1 MAATDSRDSLV
12 LGLIELCRAHGIT
25 ASRERLS
32 DGLPRNAAG
41 GLSLNAS
48 ARALRRM
55 NMSCRIAT
63 GPLGSIPP
71 EALPV
76 LIFGTEGE
84 VALLEAVEADK
95 VTLVLPDTGGG
106 RVQQNRADAEAAYS
120 GTFLASKP
128 VDVVSARLGDSDPDT
143 RHWILGPVLGN
154 LAIYRDVFLASF
166 VASLLA
172 VSTAMFSM
180 QVYDRV
186 VPNQVFDTL
195 WILASG
201 VGLAILLEFL
211 LRMMRSRLI
220 DLSGRDLDLTLSAR
234 LFEHV
239 ANLRLAHQPRSTG
252 AFANQVRDF
261 STVREFFTSG
271 TVSAICDIPFT
282 IIFIGII
289 AFVGGPVAF
298 VVLFGAVLM
307 VGPGLLMQA
316 RLAKMSR
323 QNTRESAAL
332 NGLLLEAV
340 SNLETVKAA
349 RAEGRLHRAYVQLTA
364 TMAETGVKS
373 RELTT
378 FLMQI
383 AASTQ
388 QLCYGLV
395 VVVGV
400 YQIAAGSMT
409 TGSLI
414 ACTLLTSRTL
424 APLGQVAGLLTRW
437 QQVRAAMENLD
448 QILELPVERPS
459 DRHYLRAE
467 ELKGAYQI
475 ADVTYAH
482 DKESGNVVNIRAL
495 TIRPGEH
502 IALLGGNGAG
512 KSTFLR
518 LVAGLTDPAT
528 GSILIDNLALA
539 QIDPID
545 RRRQIGYLPQQAAL
559 FQGTLRENL
568 QLDHGLHS
576 DEELLE
582 ALDAVG
588 LGRHVRKHVR
598 GLDMPLFS
606 NANVSGG
613 QRQAIGLARI
623 ILQDPRV
630 VILDEPTSAFDQ
642 ATEQHVVSFLKT
654 WLEGRTAVIATH
666 KRELLALTERAVV
679 LKDGQVAHDDAL
691 GKIMALARANATGTA
706 QNVKAVR

>member
-1 MAATDSRDSLV
+1 MAASDNRDALV
-12 LGLIELCRAHGIT
+12 LGLIELCRAHGIA
-25 ASRERLS
+25 ASVERLS
-32 DGLPRNAAG
+32 DGLPREAHG
-41 GLSLNAS
+41 GLSITAS
-48 ARALRRM
+48 ARALRRV
-55 NMSCRIAT
+55 NLSCRIAS
-63 GPLGSIPP
+63 GPLSSIPP

-76 LIFGTEGE
+76 LVFGKDNE
-84 VALLEAVEADK
+84 VALLEQLDETSAV
-95 VTLVLPDTGGG
+95 LVLPETGGG
-106 RVQQNRADAEAAYS
+106 RVHKSRAELEEAY
-120 GTFLASKP
+120 GGRFLASKP
-128 VDVVSARLGDSDPDT
+128 VDVVSQRLGETDPDR
-143 RHWILGPVLGN
+143 RHWIIGAVLGN
-154 LAIYRDVFLASF
+154 MSIYRDVFLASF

-201 VGLAILLEFL
+201 VGLAILLEFV

-234 LFEHV
+234 LFEQV
-239 ANLRLAHQPRSTG
+239 ANLRLSHQPRSTG
-252 AFANQVRDF
+252 VFANQVRDF

-271 TVSAICDIPFT
+271 TVSAICDIPFVL
-282 IIFIGII
+282 IFIGII
-289 AFVGGPVAF
+289 AYIGGPVAF
-298 VVLFGAVLM
+298 VVLFGGVLM
-307 VGPGLLMQA
+307 VGPGLLMQ
-316 RLAKMSR
+316 RKLATLSR

-364 TMAETGVKS
+364 TMAETGVKA
-373 RELTT
+373 REQTT

-400 YQIAAGSMT
+400 YQISAGNMT

-414 ACTLLTSRTL
+414 ACTLLTSRAL

-437 QQVRAAMENLD
+437 QQVRAAMDNLD
-448 QILELPVERPS
+448 KIMEMPVERPA
-459 DRHYLRAE
+459 DRHYLRAQQI
-467 ELKGAYQI
+467 GGSYQVTD
-475 ADVTYAH
+475 ATYAH
-482 DKESGNVVNIRAL
+482 DKESGEVLNIKSL
-495 TIRPGEH
+495 TIRAGEH

-518 LVAGLTDPAT
+518 LIAGLTDPAS
-528 GSILIDNLALA
+528 GSVLLDNLSLA

-545 RRRQIGYLPQQAAL
+545 RRRQIGYLPQSAAL

-576 DEELLE
+576 DDELFE

-588 LGRHVRKHVR
+588 LGRHVRRHVR
-598 GLDMPLFS
+598 GLDMALYS

-630 VILDEPTSAFDQ
+630 VILDEPTAAFDHM
-642 ATEQHVVSFLKT
+642 TEQHVVQFLKT
-654 WLEGRTAVIATH
+654 WLAGRTAIIATH

-679 LKDGQVAHDDAL
+679 LKDGAIAHDDAL
-691 GKIMALARANATGTA
+691 GKIMDLARASST
-706 QNVKAVR
+706 QQVKAVK

>member
-1 MAATDSRDSLV
+1 MAARENSDPLV
-12 LGLIELCRAHGIT
+12 LGLIEICRANGIA
-25 ASRERLS
+25 ASAGRLS
-32 DGLPRNAAG
+32 DGLPRDENGHLSQNAT
-41 GLSLNAS
+41 
-48 ARALRRM
+48 ARALRRV
-55 NMSCRIAT
+55 NMSCRIAGAAT
-63 GPLGSIPP
+63 LDAIPP

-76 LIFGTEGE
+76 LLFLKDGATAMLESLEGDS
-84 VALLEAVEADK
+84 A
-95 VTLVLPDTGGG
+95 TLVLPQTGGG
-106 RVQQNRADAEAAYS
+106 RVEQSRTELAAAWD
-120 GTFLASKP
+120 GRFLASKP
-128 VDVVSARLGDSDPDT
+128 VDVVSARLGESDPDR
-143 RHWILGPVLGN
+143 RHWILGPILGN
-154 LAIYRDVFLASF
+154 LTIYRDVFLASF

-201 VGLAILLEFL
+201 VGIAIALEFV
-211 LRMMRSRLI
+211 LRMMRARLI
-220 DLSGRDLDLTLSAR
+220 DVSGRDLDLTLSAR

-239 ANLRLAHQPRSTG
+239 ANLRLSHQPRSTG

-271 TVSAICDIPFT
+271 TAAAICDIPFVL
-282 IIFIGII
+282 IFVGII
-289 AFVGGPVAF
+289 AFIGGPVAL
-298 VVLFGAVLM
+298 VVLAGGVLM
-307 VGPGLLMQA
+307 IGPGLLMQ
-316 RLAKMSR
+316 RSLAKASR

-364 TMAETGVKS
+364 TMAETAIRA
-373 RELTT
+373 REQTT
-378 FLMQI
+378 FLGQI
-383 AASTQ
+383 SASTQ

-424 APLGQVAGLLTRW
+424 APLAQVAGLLARW

-448 QILELPVERPS
+448 RIMEMPVERPA
-459 DRHYLRAE
+459 DRHYLRASDIR
-467 ELKGAYQI
+467 GAYTVQ
-475 ADVTYAH
+475 DVTYAH
-482 DKESGNVVNIRAL
+482 DKEGGQVLNIHAMAV
-495 TIRPGEH
+495 RPGER

-518 LVAGLTDPAT
+518 LMAGLTDPAS
-528 GSILIDNLALA
+528 GAILLDNLALA

-545 RRRQIGYLPQQAAL
+545 RRRQIGYLPQTAAL

-568 QLDHGLHS
+568 LLDHGLHS
-576 DEELLE
+576 DEELFE

-588 LGRHVRKHVR
+588 LGRHVRNHVR
-598 GLDMPLFS
+598 GLDMQLYG

-630 VILDEPTSAFDQ
+630 VILDEPTSAFDH
-642 ATEQHVVSFLKT
+642 ATEQHVVKFLKT
-654 WLEGRTAVIATH
+654 WLEGRTAIIATH

-679 LKDGQVAHDDAL
+679 LKDGAIAHDDAL
-691 GKIMALARANATGTA
+691 GKIMELARATAT
-706 QNVKAVR
+706 QQVKAVK

>member
-25 ASRERLS
+25 ASRERLT
-32 DGLPRNAAG
+32 DGLPRNSAG
-41 GLSLNAS
+41 GLSINAS

-63 GPLGSIPP
+63 GSLGSIPP

-84 VALLEAVEADK
+84 VALLEAVGADK

-128 VDVVSARLGDSDPDT
+128 VDVVTARLGDTNPD
-143 RHWILGPVLGN
+143 RSHWILGPVMGN
-154 LAIYRDVFLASF
+154 LVIYRDVFLASF

-239 ANLRLAHQPRSTG
+239 ANLRLAHQPNSTG

-271 TVSAICDIPFT
+271 TVSAICDIPFAL
-282 IIFIGII
+282 IFIGII

-307 VGPGLLMQA
+307 VGPGLLMQS

-323 QNTRESAAL
+323 QSTRESAAL

-364 TMAETGVKS
+364 TIAETGVKS

-448 QILELPVERPS
+448 QILEMPVERPA

-467 ELKGAYQI
+467 EIKGAYQI
-475 ADVTYAH
+475 SDVTYAH
-482 DKESGNVVNIRAL
+482 NKDGGEVLNIRAL
-495 TIRPGEH
+495 SIRPGEH

-642 ATEQHVVSFLKT
+642 ATEQHVVTFLKT

-691 GKIMALARANATGTA
+691 GKILALARANAA
-706 QNVKAVR
+706 ASPQSVKAVK

>member
-1 MAATDSRDSLV
+1 MAVGDSRNALV
-12 LGLIELCRAHGIT
+12 LGLIELCRAHGISVS
-25 ASRERLS
+25 AERLS
-32 DGLPRNAAG
+32 DGLPRDDRG
-41 GLSLNAS
+41 GLKISAS
-48 ARALRRM
+48 ARALRRV
-55 NMSCRIAT
+55 NMSCRIASS
-63 GPLGSIPP
+63 PLSSIPP

-76 LIFGTEGE
+76 LLFGRDGDI
-84 VALLEAVEADK
+84 ALLETLDETTA
-95 VTLVLPDTGGG
+95 TLVLPETGGG
-106 RVQQNRADAEAAYS
+106 RVVKSRAEVEKAY
-120 GTFLASKP
+120 GGRFLASKP
-128 VDVVSARLGDSDPDT
+128 IDVVSQRLGATDPDGG
-143 RHWILGPVLGN
+143 HWIIGAVLGN
-154 LAIYRDVFLASF
+154 MAIYRDVFLASF

-201 VGLAILLEFL
+201 VGLAIALEFV

-239 ANLRLAHQPRSTG
+239 ANLRLSHQPRSTG
-252 AFANQVRDF
+252 VFANQVRDF

-271 TVSAICDIPFT
+271 TASAICDIPFVL
-282 IIFIGII
+282 IFVGII
-289 AFVGGPVAF
+289 AWIGGPVAL
-298 VVLFGAVLM
+298 VVLLGATLM
-307 VGPGLLMQA
+307 VGPGLLMQRRLA
-316 RLAKMSR
+316 RLSR

-364 TMAETGVKS
+364 TMAETGVKA
-373 RELTT
+373 REQTT
-378 FLMQI
+378 FLMQV

-400 YQIAAGSMT
+400 YQIAAGNMT

-424 APLGQVAGLLTRW
+424 APLGQVAGLLARW
-437 QQVRAAMENLD
+437 QQVRAAMDNLD
-448 QILELPVERPS
+448 QIMEMPVERPA
-459 DRHYLRAE
+459 DRHYLRAQE
-467 ELKGAYQI
+467 IKGAYQL

-482 DKESGNVVNIRAL
+482 DRETGEVLNIKSLVV
-495 TIRPGEH
+495 RPGEH

-518 LVAGLTDPAT
+518 LIAGLTDPAS
-528 GSILIDNLALA
+528 GSVLLDGLSLA

-545 RRRQIGYLPQQAAL
+545 RRRQIGYLPQSAAL

-576 DEELLE
+576 DEELFE

-598 GLDMPLFS
+598 GLDMALYS

-623 ILQDPRV
+623 ILQDPPV
-630 VILDEPTSAFDQ
+630 VILDEPTAAFDHV
-642 ATEQHVVSFLKT
+642 TEQHVVQYLKT
-654 WLEGRTAVIATH
+654 WLQGRTAIIATH
-666 KRELLALTERAVV
+666 KRELLALTERAVL
-679 LKDGQVAHDDAL
+679 LKDGAVAHDDAL
-691 GKIMALARANATGTA
+691 GKIMDLARASSA
-706 QNVKAVR
+706 QQVKAVK